1 MEGVALMISQEDKTM
16 ALLSH
21 VLTFFFGFLAPL
33 VIWLIKK
40 DQSLYA
46 AEHAKESLNFQISI
60 IIYGIIGALSMF
72 ILIGFVLLPI
82 LGLLTFIF
90 VIIATIKAANGEPYR
105 YPMTIR
111 FVK

>member
-1 MEGVALMISQEDKTM
+1 MLSQEDKTM

-21 VLTFFFGFLAPL
+21 ILAIVGGFIAPL

-40 DQSLYA
+40 DQSLYVS
-46 AEHAKESLNFQISI
+46 EHAKESLNFQISMM
-60 IIYGIIGALSMF
+60 IYFFGAFILMFLIIGAF
-72 ILIGFVLLPI
+72 IMPVLAI
-82 LGLLTFIF
+82 LNLVFI
-90 VIIATIKAANGEPYR
+90 IIATIKASNGEAYR